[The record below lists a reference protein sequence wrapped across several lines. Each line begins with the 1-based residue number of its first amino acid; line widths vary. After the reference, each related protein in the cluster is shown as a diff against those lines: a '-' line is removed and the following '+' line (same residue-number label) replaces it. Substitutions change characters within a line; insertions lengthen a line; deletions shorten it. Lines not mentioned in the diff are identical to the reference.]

1 MNETGGMDSQTLNS
15 AKADVGWCYGNGW
28 RQMKGN
34 FLELLLITLLVFAIS
49 VPFVLA
55 SEYSE
60 TDGVWSPLMGMFAF
74 FYGILILGPVVIGA
88 LYAALRAAR
97 GDKLEVT
104 HMFIFQK
111 NYLNIVLGKLLLGA
125 IVTIGLIFFI
135 VPGIYFACK
144 LAFVPFLLTDRKM
157 DAVAAVK
164 ESWWMTK
171 GHAFMIFLIFLIAV
185 PVTIAGLLCLGVGVI
200 VSMMWIDCTI
210 ASMYYAVSGTGGEQL

>member
-1 MNETGGMDSQTLNS
+1 MNETGGMEARMSTA

-28 RQMKGN
+28 RQMKSH
-34 FLELLLITLLVFAIS
+34 FLELLLIALLVFAIS
-49 VPFVLA
+49 VPFALA

-88 LYAALRAAR
+88 LYAALKAAR
-97 GDKLEVT
+97 GEKLEVT
-104 HMFIFQK
+104 DMFIFQK
-111 NYLNIVLGKLLLGA
+111 NYLNVVLGKLLLGA
-125 IVTIGLIFFI
+125 IVAIGLVFLIIPGIFFL
-135 VPGIYFACK
+135 CK

-157 DAVAAVK
+157 EAVAAVK
-164 ESWWMTK
+164 ESWRMTK

-185 PVTIAGLLCLGVGVI
+185 PVTIAGILCLGVGVI

-210 ASMYYAVSGTGGEQL
+210 ASMYYAVAGAEVEQL